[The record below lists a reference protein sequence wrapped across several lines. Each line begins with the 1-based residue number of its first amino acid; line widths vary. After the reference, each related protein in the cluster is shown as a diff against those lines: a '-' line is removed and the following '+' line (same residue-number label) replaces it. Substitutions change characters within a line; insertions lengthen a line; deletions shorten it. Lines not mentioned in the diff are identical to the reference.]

1 MRRLSC
7 AFTGHRP
14 KFFPWGYN
22 EADPRCVELKAA
34 LSSQISLLIIE
45 GYTDFL
51 CCLALVGDTW
61 SAQTVLSFREKYP
74 ELKLHCILPCV
85 GQEKS
90 WDAAAKM
97 RYYSI
102 IKQADSRV
110 YANRSYYRDCMLDRN
125 RFLVDHAHLLFAVYS
140 GAVMSGTAST
150 INYARS
156 CDKEI
161 LILNPQTN
169 HVTRERPN

>member
-1 MRRLSC
+1 MGGSNGTFLS
-7 AFTGHRP
+7 R
-14 KFFPWGYN
+14 K
-22 EADPRCVELKAA
+22 
-34 LSSQISLLIIE
+34 ISRIETSLYFAVCWARKVLGCSGKDAILL
-45 GYTDFL
+45 Y
-51 CCLALVGDTW
+51 
-61 SAQTVLSFREKYP
+61 
-74 ELKLHCILPCV
+74 
-85 GQEKS
+85 
-90 WDAAAKM
+90 
-97 RYYSI
+97 
-102 IKQADSRV
+102 
-110 YANRSYYRDCMLDRN
+110 YYRDCMLDRN